1 MHSHTQEE
9 RERGG
14 EKRER
19 DATAAAKVK
28 LNMLR
33 LNPMVP
39 YSKVSIVRSLS
50 KQSPLFKVGRLFAS

>member
-1 MHSHTQEE
+1 MHSLKQEE
-9 RERGG
+9 RERG

-19 DATAAAKVK
+19 ERDTTAGVKVK

-39 YSKVSIVRSLS
+39 CSKVSIVRSL
-50 KQSPLFKVGRLFAS
+50 